1 MEFTVREVCSTLFA
15 ACASMS
21 SAEYMTFFKVETCLK
36 VCINDIL
43 GVHTLSK

>member
-1 MEFTVREVCSTLFA
+1 MEFTVREVCGAFFA

-21 SAEYMTFFKVETCLK
+21 SAEHMTFFMGEACLK
-36 VCINDIL
+36 MCIDDIL